1 MQAIAGDRYVID
13 LPPDGR
19 PEEMLRELIAAGATI
34 VSLNPL
40 RETLEDVFVRRVAK
54 WARGARAVNAARC
67 VAVAVFRESVRDK
80 VFYNLVLFA
89 LLLIGASILI
99 GQLTAGQDVKIIK
112 DLGLAATSLFGV
124 FIAIFVGISLV
135 SKEVDRRSVYPLLAK
150 PMRRAEFIVGKYAR
164 PAADAARQHR
174 RDDGRAL
181 RRALLPRARRPE
193 PIQRAWDA
201 PALDPA
207 LLKAI
212 ALIYLN
218 LAVVTAVALFF
229 STYSSPMLSAIF
241 TLGVYVVGPVQRA
254 TSSTS
259 IASSIRRPR
268 SPIARACYYVLPDF
282 SRFDVKLA
290 VVHGMPVSGAYV
302 AATAA
307 LRGALHRRRCS
318 FGAIVIFS
326 RRDFK

>member
-1 MQAIAGDRYVID
+1 M
-13 LPPDGR
+13 
-19 PEEMLRELIAAGATI
+19 
-34 VSLNPL
+34 
-40 RETLEDVFVRRVAK
+40 
-54 WARGARAVNAARC
+54 NAARC

-89 LLLIGASILI
+89 VLLIGASVLI

-112 DLGLAATSLFGV
+112 DLGLAATSLFGL
-124 FIAIFVGISLV
+124 FIAIFVGINLV

-150 PMRRAEFIVGKYAR
+150 PIRRAEFIAGKYA
-164 PAADAARQHR
+164 
-174 RDDGRAL
+174 GLLLTLLSNMVVMSVAL
-181 RRALLPRARRPE
+181 YVVLYFLSRGIPMQ
-193 PIQRAWDA
+193 IQAAWDA

-229 STYSSPMLSAIF
+229 STYSSPMLSAVF
-241 TLGVYVVGPVQRA
+241 TLGVYVVGQFTADLKHFDRIVDSPA
-254 TSSTS
+254 A
-259 IASSIRRPR
+259 IA
-268 SPIARACYYVLPDF
+268 IARACYYVLPDF

-290 VVHGMPVSGAYV
+290 VVHGVPVSGAYV

-307 LRGALHRRRCS
+307 YAALYVGALL
-318 FGAIVIFS
+318 FGAVMIFS